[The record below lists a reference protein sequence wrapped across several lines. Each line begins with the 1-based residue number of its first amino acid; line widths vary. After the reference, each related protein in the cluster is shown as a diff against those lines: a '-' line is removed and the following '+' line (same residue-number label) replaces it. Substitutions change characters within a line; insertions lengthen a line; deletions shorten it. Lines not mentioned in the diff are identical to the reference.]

1 MTSPY
6 AQSGYRVGFDWGPA
20 GAAAVP
26 GALVA
31 VVDVLSFTTSVTVA
45 ADRGITVL
53 PYRWRDSRAA
63 QYAEQQAAAL
73 AVGRSEAGPDGISL
87 SPATIRR
94 AKDVHR
100 LVLPSP
106 NGSTISQQLATTGST
121 VVAVSL
127 RNAAAAAR
135 WVGRS
140 LAPPTAADSVGAGA
154 APLAAADPV
163 AWGVAP
169 QVVAIAAGERWPDG
183 SLRPAVEDLWG
194 AGAFIAAL
202 QDLKVGPLSPEAAAA
217 AAAYRAVAA
226 ELPEQLH
233 DCAGG
238 RELIQYGY
246 PQDVAIAAEAG
257 SSAAVPVLRAGAFV
271 ADRAR

>member
-6 AQSGYRVGFDWGPA
+6 DQSGYRVGFDWSPA
-20 GAAAVP
+20 GATAVP

-53 PYRWRDSRAA
+53 PYRWRDSTAR
-63 QYAEQQAAAL
+63 QYAEQHAAAL

-87 SPATIRR
+87 SPATIRQAR
-94 AKDVHR
+94 DVER

-106 NGSTISQQLATTGST
+106 NGSTISQQLADSGST
-121 VVAVSL
+121 VLAVSL
-127 RNAAAAAR
+127 RNYQAAAQWAATR
-135 WVGRS
+135 N
-140 LAPPTAADSVGAGA
+140 TT
-154 APLAAADPV
+154 
-163 AWGVAP
+163 
-169 QVVAIAAGERWPDG
+169 VVAIAAGERWPDG

-202 QDLKVGPLSPEAAAA
+202 QDLSVGPLSPEARAA
-217 AAAYRAVAA
+217 AAAYREVAG
-226 ELPEQLH
+226 ELPELLKES
-233 DCAGG
+233 AGG

-246 PQDVAIAAEAG
+246 PQDVAIAAEVG
-257 SSAAVPVLRAGAFV
+257 SSRSVPILRAGAFAV
-271 ADRAR
+271 H